1 MQQPQT
7 QIETNK
13 SDPMVELDIGGD
25 SVDVELKDKENVS
38 KVEETKS
45 EAIKVKESTEAKEE
59 VKDEREEYS
68 EGVKKRIDRLTY
80 KIREA
85 ERREQAAVQFAQ
97 KIKEE
102 KDSLEGKFK
111 ELDDGYVNEFTGRV
125 QSQLE
130 SAKNNL
136 KNAVAKGDIDAQ
148 VSANQLLAK
157 LAIEEERIKATEVQR
172 KTTADQ
178 ADNAGQVVQQ
188 PVQNNV
194 ATPKPDP
201 RAEAWAEKN
210 EWFGKDE
217 TMTYAS
223 FGIHKKLVEQEGY
236 DPTSDEYYDEVDKRI
251 RTEFPHKFNDG
262 GEVQGSNKPV
272 QTVASAT
279 RTSRTGRKT
288 VRLTPSQVAIAKKLG
303 EPLEEYAK
311 QIKLTEGA

>member
-13 SDPMVELDIGGD
+13 ADPMVELDIGGD

-45 EAIKVKESTEAKEE
+45 EAIEVKENTEAKEE

-172 KTTADQ
+172 KATADQ

-303 EPLEEYAK
+303 VPLEEYAK
-311 QIKLTEGA
+311 YVKE

>member
-13 SDPMVELDIGGD
+13 ADPMVELDIGGD
-25 SVDVELKDKENVS
+25 SVDVELKDKENTS
-38 KVEETKS
+38 KVEDKKS
-45 EAIKVKESTEAKEE
+45 EAVDVKETTETKEE

-172 KTTADQ
+172 KATADQ

-303 EPLEEYAK
+303 VPLEEYAK
-311 QIKLTEGA
+311 YVKE

>member
-13 SDPMVELDIGGD
+13 ADPMVELDTGGD
-25 SVDVELKDKENVS
+25 SVDIELKDKENVS

-45 EAIKVKESTEAKEE
+45 EAIEVKENTEAKEE

-68 EGVKKRIDRLTY
+68 DGVKKRIDRLTY

-172 KTTADQ
+172 KATADQ

-303 EPLEEYAK
+303 VPLEEYAK
-311 QIKLTEGA
+311 YVKE

>member
-25 SVDVELKDKENVS
+25 SVDVELKDKENTS
-38 KVEETKS
+38 KVEDKKS
-45 EAIKVKESTEAKEE
+45 EAIEVKETTETKEE

-68 EGVKKRIDRLTY
+68 DGVKKRIDRLTY

-148 VSANQLLAK
+148 VNANQLLAK

-172 KTTADQ
+172 KATADQ

-303 EPLEEYAK
+303 VPLEEYAK
-311 QIKLTEGA
+311 YVKE